1 MTFQSAQSYLL
12 GLINE
17 AASRRMP
24 NRLDRIA
31 AFLEVLGNPQERYP
45 TIHVA
50 GTSGKGSTATM
61 IAAALEASGRRT
73 GLHTKPHLTSVTE
86 RARVDG
92 VGDPRRRFR

>member
-17 AASRRMP
+17 NASRRMP
-24 NRLDRIA
+24 NRLDRIR
-31 AFLEVLGNPQERYP
+31 AFLEALGNPQDAYP

-61 IAAALEASGRRT
+61 IATISPATTHHACS
-73 GLHTKPHLTSVTE
+73 K
-86 RARVDG
+86 
-92 VGDPRRRFR
+92 